1 MTHTEIGSFTSD
13 PHRIYDA
20 MLRIQ
25 AEMAYPFERP
35 LFQHAGWKRAKSV
48 LDFGCGNGRY
58 LQRLLSDFPDKKY
71 IGVEIDPQ
79 MRAAAKALLPTVT
92 IHAPDEELGEEI
104 DAFHFRLVFMHIR
117 DRAPIL
123 EMIRRTATRR
133 AVVIVIEAEDRH
145 FEVDPVPP
153 RFEAALMALRGKA
166 VDRNVAGAVEDDLQN
181 LGFRRVERLE
191 LVPNSTFPH
200 ARGLISQYMWLS
212 AALGLVESPDP
223 VLADEIL
230 AWLSSTAAYVQ
241 FGEVTSIYER

>member
-1 MTHTEIGSFTSD
+1 MSQNKIGSFTGD
-13 PHRIYDA
+13 AHRIYDA

-35 LFQHAGWKRAKSV
+35 LFQHAAWKRAKSV

-58 LQRLLSDFPDKKY
+58 LRRLASDFPDKRY

-79 MRAAAKALLPTVT
+79 MRAAAAALLPNVDVRS
-92 IHAPDEELGEEI
+92 PDDELDEKI

-117 DRAPIL
+117 DRAPVLDLIQ
-123 EMIRRTATRR
+123 RTATDR
-133 AVVIVIEAEDRH
+133 AAIIVVEAEDRH

-153 RFEAALMALRGKA
+153 RFEAALMALRSKA
-166 VDRNVAGAVEDDLQN
+166 VDRNVSGAVEGDLLG

-212 AALGLVESPDP
+212 AALGAVESPDP
-223 VLADEIL
+223 GLADEVM

-241 FGEVTSIYER
+241 FGEVASVYER